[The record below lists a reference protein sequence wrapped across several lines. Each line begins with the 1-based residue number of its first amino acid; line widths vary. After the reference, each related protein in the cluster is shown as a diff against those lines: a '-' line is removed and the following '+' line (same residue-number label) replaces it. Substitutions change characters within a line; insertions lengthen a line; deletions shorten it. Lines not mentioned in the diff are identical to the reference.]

1 MKRYP
6 AEDLEPAVRDPK
18 KLRLTGMILVVLM
31 LVSGFGI
38 LIAYNRSAKRQAG
51 DDRPALGT
59 GRLDKNFR
67 VWRQDESEAGLLDM
81 EGDVFVIS
89 PVSFEQPEGWTS
101 TREILGDLKSRY
113 GDRDDFHIVMMTVD
127 PENEPPTKLAG
138 YAKEL
143 GAELPFWWLVGASE
157 ESTHKFL
164 KNRLKAQIMPHKK
177 DEEWQYDRSLVIVD
191 RDRHLRQA
199 TVRAKNAKGKEL
211 NFRNPVP
218 LDFEQAAAWDA
229 EGRSEGLE
237 KSNVETMKDLL
248 FKTID
253 DLLAQPAA
261 EPRVVEEKP

>member
-1 MKRYP
+1 MNRYP
-6 AEDLEPAVRDPK
+6 AQDLEPAVRDPK
-18 KLRLTGMILVVLM
+18 KLRLTGIILVVLM

-51 DDRPALGT
+51 DDRPALGQ

-67 VWRQDESEAGLLDM
+67 VWRQDESEAGLLDL

-89 PVSFEQPEGWTS
+89 PVSFEQEEGWKN
-101 TREILGDLKSRY
+101 TRKVLENLKGRY
-113 GDRDDFHIVMMTVD
+113 GERDDFHIVMLTVD

-138 YAKEL
+138 HAKDL
-143 GAELPFWWLVGASE
+143 GAELPFWWLAGASE

-164 KNRLKAQIMPHKK
+164 KRRLKAQLVPQNK
-177 DEEWQYDRSLVIVD
+177 DGEWEYDPSLIVID

-199 TVRAKNAKGKEL
+199 TVRARNAAGKEL

-218 LDFEQAAAWDA
+218 FDFEEAAKWDA

-237 KSNVETMKDLL
+237 ESNVETLEGLL
-248 FKTID
+248 YKTID
-253 DLLAQPAA
+253 HLLEQPVA
-261 EPRVVEEKP
+261 KKS